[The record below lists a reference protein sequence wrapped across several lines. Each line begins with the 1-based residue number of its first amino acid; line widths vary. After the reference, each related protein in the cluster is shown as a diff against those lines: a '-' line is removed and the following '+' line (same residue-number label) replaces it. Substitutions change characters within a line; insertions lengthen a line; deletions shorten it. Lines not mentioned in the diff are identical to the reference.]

1 MNIIII
7 STVNKYNIIIFV
19 MRTTSFSTMLLIMT
33 IIFSGAI
40 ITTIVSLTDTLAF
53 SDKIDQKQIQQKD
66 DNNDNNNQKNYQ
78 QLYKQYDFEKYLNY
92 HYMYLPQY
100 NNNHDSKS
108 DDDDIS
114 KKNPFATAEIDNNFK
129 DKKDNKKQL
138 QQQQSNSEKDEAKAE
153 YILELKDTKDF
164 SDYKKY
170 SSDKNDKK
178 TYKNIKIIECRNF
191 NINAYEI
198 EDLKS
203 IETLLTKPT
212 NFENNDDNNNNN
224 DDDGNKQV
232 KSHNEKNSKETKEYD
247 INSNT
252 KVIFIC
258 NNENHELHPINSN
271 HLTQPLT
278 NDGILLPTDSQNNN
292 NNNNNN
298 NGENKPLTTISYA
311 QYKKSISND

>member
-66 DNNDNNNQKNYQ
+66 DNNNNNQKNYQ

-100 NNNHDSKS
+100 NDNHDSKS

-164 SDYKKY
+164 ADYKKY

-212 NFENNDDNNNNN
+212 TFENNDD
-224 DDDGNKQV
+224 DDDDDDVGNQQV
-232 KSHNEKNSKETKEYD
+232 KSHNEKNSKEAKEYD

-258 NNENHELHPINSN
+258 NNENHELRPINS
-271 HLTQPLT
+271 
-278 NDGILLPTDSQNNN
+278 N

-298 NGENKPLTTISYA
+298 NGENKPVTTTISYA
-311 QYKKSISND
+311 QYKKSNSND